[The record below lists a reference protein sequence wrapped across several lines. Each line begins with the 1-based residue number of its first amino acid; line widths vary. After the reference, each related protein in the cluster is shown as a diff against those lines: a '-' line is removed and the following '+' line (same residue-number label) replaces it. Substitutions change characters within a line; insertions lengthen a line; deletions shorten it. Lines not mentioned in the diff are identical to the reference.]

1 MYVEDLIGPATVNT
15 MPEETIQ
22 AFQDHGIVAPTLE
35 QGIDD
40 AKRLFDDLAEAGID
54 YDDVTAT
61 LEREGVEK
69 FAESFRELLEGIRA
83 KRSQLA
89 GVA

>member
-1 MYVEDLIGPATVNT
+1 
-15 MPEETIQ
+15 
-22 AFQDHGIVAPTLE
+22 
-35 QGIDD
+35 
-40 AKRLFDDLAEAGID
+40 
-54 YDDVTAT
+54 
-61 LEREGVEK
+61 VEK